1 MFIISISYT
10 APLEE
15 IDQFIPAHIEFL
27 DEQYRRGHFQLSGR
41 KVPRTGGIII
51 ATVKK
56 RAELDRILQK
66 DPFFRHRLADYEIT
80 EVTPTKSSPALA
92 FLVE

>member
-1 MFIISISYT
+1 LFIVSINYT
-10 APLEE
+10 APLEK
-15 IDQFIPAHIEFL
+15 IDQYIPVHIEFL
-27 DEQYRRGHFQLSGR
+27 DEQYRLGHFQLSGR

-80 EVTPTKSSPALA
+80 EIAPTRSSPALA